1 MSLSE
6 TLQQNLTKSIRNQT
20 GAIVYSMCNDY
31 LFYFAEETMFEEN
44 TYEAQSSFFEKGEAE
59 KMMRKI
65 ENEIKNFTCYNK
77 MI

>member
-1 MSLSE
+1 
-6 TLQQNLTKSIRNQT
+6 
-20 GAIVYSMCNDY
+20 MCNDY